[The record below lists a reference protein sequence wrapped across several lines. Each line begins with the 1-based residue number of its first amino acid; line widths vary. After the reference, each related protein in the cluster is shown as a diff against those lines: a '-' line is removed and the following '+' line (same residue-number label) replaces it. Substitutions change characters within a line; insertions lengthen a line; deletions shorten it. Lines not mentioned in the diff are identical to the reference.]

1 MQVTNSPADAICE
14 FVPPFLKYLREGTT
28 KVGLTPARF
37 QTLQALGQGQ
47 PCTMVELADRLS
59 VTKRNITTLIDGLEK
74 DGLAKRRPHPTDRRS
89 KLVELTEKGTVTL
102 REASKYQ
109 RKHLENLVDNLD
121 PEQQVLMTQALTK
134 LTETILKDRAW

>member
-1 MQVTNSPADAICE
+1 
-14 FVPPFLKYLREGTT
+14 
-28 KVGLTPARF
+28 
-37 QTLQALGQGQ
+37 
-47 PCTMVELADRLS
+47 MVELADRLS

-74 DGLAKRRPHPTDRRS
+74 DGLAKRSPHPTDRRS
-89 KLVELTEKGTVTL
+89 KLVELTEKGEVTL

-134 LTETILKDRAW
+134 LTETLLKDRAW